1 MTGGMRI
8 VAWDPADS
16 SALRGCQAAW
26 GAAMDIDDP
35 RGPRMTGQVL
45 SAWLRRGFT
54 GDPAEA
60 WLIPGTAPGSVTG
73 WYRLQLPDLA
83 NLDRADLLV
92 VVDPAARR
100 RGLGREL
107 LRHAAQ
113 RAAAAGR
120 STLGGEVRDGSA
132 GDAFAVA
139 AGAKPGMAA
148 AVRRLDLRTVPA
160 GKFARLRAQATDAA
174 AGYSLVRWTG
184 PTPPEYRGPLA
195 RVLNAYA
202 DAPHDEGF
210 EVEAW
215 DADQV
220 RERSDAPQLA
230 MGVRRYTIAAAH
242 DASGELAG
250 MTQLSVAPDSPQ
262 WGHQGLTAVTRQHRG
277 HRLGLL
283 VKTAMLEWLA
293 ETEPAIERI
302 DTGNASANDHMIAVN
317 EVLGFE
323 LDPPEFHTVELAVTD
338 VLALSVTAAEISR
351 RSRGG
356 AGTSGCAASPWRSLR
371 AGPGRRGCRGAPRSA
386 GGPGYQPLS
395 AGRPWR
401 R

>member
-1 MTGGMRI
+1 VTSGVRV

-16 SALRGCQAAW
+16 AALRGCEAAW
-26 GAAMDIDDP
+26 GAALDIDDP

-45 SAWLRRGFT
+45 ATWLRRGFT
-54 GDPAEA
+54 GDPAET
-60 WLIPGTAPGSVTG
+60 WFIQGTAPGSVDG
-73 WYRLQLPDLA
+73 WYRLSLPDLA
-83 NLDRADLLV
+83 NLDRADLLI
-92 VVDPAARR
+92 VVDPATRR
-100 RGLGREL
+100 HGLGRDL
-107 LRHAAQ
+107 LRHAAR

-148 AVRRLDLRTVPA
+148 SLRRLDLRTVPA
-160 GKFARLRAQATDAA
+160 GKFARLRAEAADAA

-184 PTPPEYRGPLA
+184 ATPPEYRGPLA
-195 RVLNAYA
+195 GVLNAYA
-202 DAPHDEGF
+202 DAPHDEGY
-210 EVEAW
+210 EPEAW
-215 DADQV
+215 DADRV
-220 RERSDAPQLA
+220 RDRGDAPLLA
-230 MGVRRYTIAAAH
+230 MGIRIYTVAAAH
-242 DASGELAG
+242 DASGELAA
-250 MTQLSVAPDSPQ
+250 MTQLSVDPDSPQ

-323 LDPPEFHTVELAVTD
+323 LDPPEFHSVELAVAN
-338 VLALSVTAAEISR
+338 VLA
-351 RSRGG
+351 
-356 AGTSGCAASPWRSLR
+356 
-371 AGPGRRGCRGAPRSA
+371 
-386 GGPGYQPLS
+386 
-395 AGRPWR
+395 
-401 R
+401 